1 MIESVFSKI
10 YSYRERENKDS
21 KENYLIEIFGHCLLT
36 DKKLCTSFL
45 ELLDLELENEFSIN
59 TQTIYDY
66 GRPDLEIN
74 LLESNTCILIECK
87 IEHFERENQLDDYK
101 KILLEKNVRKR
112 HLVYLTKYYEH
123 RDNDIKQI
131 NFDLIKW
138 SDIYNLIDNQNT
150 PITQEL
156 KNYLKDENMAESKN
170 FNYNDITSLINIT
183 GTIRKMDE
191 VLDSIKD
198 YYEKTIGTLSKDS
211 ARSTRM
217 KDSWYVTFHSV
228 GKPNF
233 KFSIDLGF
241 IWWWGDVYLG
251 ARIWLPKA
259 TKYKDTEYY
268 KQIFSKQLKDW
279 EFEELDN
286 AYIFGNYKLLTQF
299 IIEED
304 EQIPEMR
311 TFLKTCIDK
320 LNTLKN
326 ADPKIF
332 K

>member
-21 KENYLIEIFGHCLLT
+21 KENYLIEIFSHCLLT
-36 DKKLCTSFL
+36 DKKLCADFL
-45 ELLDLELENEFSIN
+45 ELLDLELVNDFSIK

-74 LLESNTCILIECK
+74 LLESKTCILIECK
-87 IEHFERENQLDDYK
+87 IEHFERENQLEDYK
-101 KILLEKNVRKR
+101 KILLEKNVRNR

-123 RDNDIKQI
+123 RDNDNKQI
-131 NFDLIKW
+131 NFDLLKW

-150 PITQEL
+150 PITKEL
-156 KNYLKDENMAESKN
+156 KNYIKDENMAESKN
-170 FNYNDITSLINIT
+170 FNYNDITSLMSIT

-241 IWWWGDVYLG
+241 IWWWDDVYLG
-251 ARIWLPKA
+251 VRIWLPRA
-259 TKYKDTEYY
+259 AKYKDTEYY
-268 KQIFSKQLKDW
+268 KQIFSKHLKDW
-279 EFEELDN
+279 EFEEQDN
-286 AYIFGNYKLLTQF
+286 AYTFGNYKLLTQF
-299 IIEED
+299 IIDED

-311 TFLKTCIDK
+311 NFLKICIDK